1 MIILLF
7 ILLEKGRE
15 RKGDLRSTHVCLI
28 RSTYDPWLSLSLT
41 LILSLSDH
49 SLTFSLALITLLH
62 TYVIGYCSV
71 YDTWNVYFHTFN
83 KGVVYSP
90 APLLRAGFMTR
101 PVCARGL
108 YLEYWYLYY
117 NGVISRNYCIS
128 RY

>member
-1 MIILLF
+1 MIHGSL
-7 ILLEKGRE
+7 
-15 RKGDLRSTHVCLI
+15 
-28 RSTYDPWLSLSLT
+28 LSLSLT

-49 SLTFSLALITLLH
+49 SLTFSLTLITLLH

-90 APLLRAGFMTR
+90 APLLRAGFMTP

-108 YLEYWYLYY
+108 YLEYWYLY
-117 NGVISRNYCIS
+117 NSNRPDKVFTTNQNVRT
-128 RY
+128 